1 MSVSYVCAR
10 EELLPSGGQRRTP
23 AGAIGLDV
31 IVDPLTMP
39 VYRQLSYRG

>member
-10 EELLPSGGQRRTP
+10 AELLPSG
-23 AGAIGLDV
+23 
-31 IVDPLTMP
+31 DPLTMP